1 MNLFNETLSIFVK
14 PLKFFKM
21 FYPQST
27 SKETYLII
35 YINKQLSVIKK

>member
-1 MNLFNETLSIFVK
+1 MNLFNETIYIVK

-35 YINKQLSVIKK
+35 YITKQLSVIKK